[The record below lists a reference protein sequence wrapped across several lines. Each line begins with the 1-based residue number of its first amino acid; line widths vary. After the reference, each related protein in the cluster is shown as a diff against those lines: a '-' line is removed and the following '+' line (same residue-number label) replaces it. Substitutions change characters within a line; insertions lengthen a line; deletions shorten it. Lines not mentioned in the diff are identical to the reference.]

1 MLVEIQAIGC
11 IGAWI
16 CKPGGRWDISGV
28 WRLYVQQERKGCR
41 HQRTGGDQ
49 WDVANHSGPELVELL
64 RRYQALGMDVNNATT
79 TVFMLQVVNPL
90 ALTLMVPFD
99 L

>member
-79 TVFMLQVVNPL
+79 TVH
-90 ALTLMVPFD
+90 
-99 L
+99 